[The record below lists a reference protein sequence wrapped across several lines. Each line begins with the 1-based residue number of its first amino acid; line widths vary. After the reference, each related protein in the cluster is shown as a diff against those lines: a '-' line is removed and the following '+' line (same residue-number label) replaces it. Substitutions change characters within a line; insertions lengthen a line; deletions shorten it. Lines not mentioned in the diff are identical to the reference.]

1 MSQHV
6 ATISCFRFLSSDISC
21 YVAALVAASKRV
33 HLQEQG
39 CRHACHE
46 DDTAT
51 LPCKPPLGEDVTTQ
65 YLLQN
70 EWLTL
75 HTLRK
80 GWVDLCS
87 IDDAKHGVA
96 NSPRNLHWAPAA
108 ASVTTQLRLWVLE
121 AWIVRALLA
130 AGHVMR
136 RVEHSTLVLV
146 QTGLLPL

>member
-6 ATISCFRFLSSDISC
+6 ATISCSKFISSEISC
-21 YVAALVAASKRV
+21 TIAALVAASKSV

-39 CRHACHE
+39 CRHACHD

-51 LPCKPPLGEDVTTQ
+51 LPCKPPWGENVTTQ
-65 YLLQN
+65 YLLQI
-70 EWLTL
+70 ERLTL

-80 GWVDLCS
+80 GWVDLCT

-108 ASVTTQLRLWVLE
+108 ASVKTQLRLWVLA
-121 AWIVRALLA
+121 AWIVCAALG
-130 AGHVMR
+130 AGHVMST
-136 RVEHSTLVLV
+136 VEQNAPKQV
-146 QTGLLPL
+146 